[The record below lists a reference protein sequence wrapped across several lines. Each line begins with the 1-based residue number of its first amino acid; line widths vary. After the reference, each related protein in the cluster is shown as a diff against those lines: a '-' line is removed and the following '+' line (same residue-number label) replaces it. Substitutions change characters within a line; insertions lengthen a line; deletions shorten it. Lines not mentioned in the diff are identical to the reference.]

1 MLVDNYLDGGGGGE
15 GGRGV
20 GDNMQPCFTP
30 GMSSKGLG

>member
-1 MLVDNYLDGGGGGE
+1 MDNYLDGGRGGGE
-15 GGRGV
+15 V

>member
-1 MLVDNYLDGGGGGE
+1 MLVDNYLDGGGE
-15 GGRGV
+15 V

>member
-1 MLVDNYLDGGGGGE
+1 MLVDNYLDGG
-15 GGRGV
+15 GV

>member
-1 MLVDNYLDGGGGGE
+1 MLVDNYLDGGGGG
-15 GGRGV
+15 GGGV

>member
-1 MLVDNYLDGGGGGE
+1 MLVDNYLDGGRGGE
-15 GGRGV
+15 V